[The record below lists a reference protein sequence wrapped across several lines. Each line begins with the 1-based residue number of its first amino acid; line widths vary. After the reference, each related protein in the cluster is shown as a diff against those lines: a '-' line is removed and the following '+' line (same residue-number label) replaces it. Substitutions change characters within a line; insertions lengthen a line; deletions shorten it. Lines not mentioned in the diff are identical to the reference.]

1 MNQLILNLINNK
13 SDLSKVKFIY
23 LERKE
28 TRENKTFWMLCNLI
42 YAVTNSN
49 IYFLKGDSTIDSTI

>member
-23 LERKE
+23 LERE
-28 TRENKTFWMLCNLI
+28 KTI
-42 YAVTNSN
+42 E
-49 IYFLKGDSTIDSTI
+49 K